1 MPAVAIN
8 VVLTSRM
15 KLLKAS
21 VIIMGVLI
29 VLGIIVLIAAVAMR
43 GNTLMSAPEPVAL
56 NPSKAVIERLN
67 LPEGSEVRQ
76 MISRADTIVLLVR
89 IPDRG
94 DWIYFLPLSKGGK
107 LTAIAVTDKKTIPG
121 APTAPAKQD

>member
-1 MPAVAIN
+1 
-8 VVLTSRM
+8 M